1 MKALM
6 GKAALVTGAGSGI
19 GRALV
24 AELAGAG
31 MMVGALDIDA
41 AAAETAAAEARAGGG
56 AAIGLACDVSDAAQM
71 GAAFAQVEDRL
82 GSISLFCAN
91 AGVTAFERLADM
103 SATDIDWIYH
113 VDFLAVSRGIRAVLP
128 AMIAAGEGH
137 IVATASMA
145 GLAPTWVPYHVP
157 YTAAKAGVIGML
169 MNLRPELAERGV
181 GCTVVCPGGVATNI
195 LDSPRRRPD
204 RFGGPTSG
212 GITPPAGFRAPAGS
226 RYVQRTAGEVA
237 RMTLE
242 AVLAD
247 RPLVVTDPRM
257 RGLYGDYA
265 TMVMRAFDDAER
277 WEAANPSASSG
288 A

>member
-1 MKALM
+1 MMVLN

-24 AELAGAG
+24 LELASAG
-31 MMVGALDIDA
+31 MKVAALDINA
-41 AAAETAAAEARAGGG
+41 VAAEASAAEACDAGGV
-56 AAIGLACDVSDAAQM
+56 AIGLACDVSDAAHM
-71 GAAFAQVEDRL
+71 DAAFALAVERL
-82 GSISLFCAN
+82 GPMRVFCAN
-91 AGVTAFERLADM
+91 AGVTAFERFADM
-103 SATDIDWIYH
+103 STTDVEWLYH
-113 VDFLAVSRGIRAVLP
+113 VDFLAVSRGIHAMLP

-195 LDSPRRRPD
+195 LDSPSRRPD
-204 RFGGPTSG
+204 RFGGPASG

-226 RYVQRTAGEVA
+226 SYVRRTAREVA

-257 RGLYGDYA
+257 RGLYGDYSA
-265 TMVMRAFDDAER
+265 MVMQAFDDAER
-277 WEAANPSASSG
+277 WEAANPSASG
-288 A
+288 GP